1 MSSGGHQVFFGLG
14 YVYNNLKEDVVTFLL
29 CVQFGGKVK

>member
-14 YVYNNLKEDVVTFLL
+14 YVYNNLKEDVTFLL